1 MNRCV
6 RFNPGGRHLTS
17 WFTRA
22 TAQFIIVLFVAA
34 GGACASR
41 PKQAQFTEQQHAAQV
56 QSFDEVY
63 SKIKDRHF
71 DPSKVG
77 PEWDA
82 KHAELRIKVENAKSA
97 DEARAATKELIDSLH
112 QSHFGII
119 PAEVYQEIE
128 DATPSESR
136 SKIDHSGEPGFELRE
151 IEKQAVVVRVA
162 KNSPAAAAG
171 VRPGWALQSVN
182 GKDVAPIL
190 AKLRKAHGE
199 ARDAGLMISVALRS
213 LERGPEGSI
222 SKYTFLDADDRPVEI
237 ELTLQ
242 PPSGKPVEFGNLP
255 TMYLD
260 IDRTPRAPGIGYMW
274 FSVWFDPPRLMG
286 ELQSAIR
293 SCTGCKGFIIDLR
306 GNIGGIGAL
315 AMGFGSWFVDKP
327 DQRLG
332 TLITRDSQLNFV
344 LNPRPAPFTGPLAIL
359 VDEMSA
365 STSEIF
371 AGGMQDIGRARVFG
385 TPTPGAALPSTVEIL
400 PSGDRLQFAFA
411 NYISAK
417 GEALEARGVHLDE
430 QVTITRAALLA
441 GQDPVLDAAIRW
453 IESQSK

>member
-1 MNRCV
+1 MNSRIIH
-6 RFNPGGRHLTS
+6 RTA
-17 WFTRA
+17 RA
-22 TAQFIIVLFVAA
+22 IIA
-34 GGACASR
+34 GVIIANSSCASKA
-41 PKQAQFTEQQHAAQV
+41 KQAEFTEQQRAAQL
-56 QSFDEVY
+56 QSFDVVH
-63 SKIKDRHF
+63 SKIKERHF

-77 PEWDA
+77 PAWDA
-82 KHAELRIKVENAKSA
+82 KHAELRVKVENAKSE
-97 DEARAATKELIDSLH
+97 DEARAAIKELIDSLH

-119 PAEVYQEIE
+119 PEEVYEAIE
-128 DATPSESR
+128 ETAPSQAR
-136 SKIDHSGEPGFELRE
+136 SKVDHAGEPGFELRE
-151 IEKQAVVVRVA
+151 VENQAVVVRVA
-162 KNSPAAAAG
+162 KGSPAADAG
-171 VRPGWALQSVN
+171 VRPGWALESVN
-182 GKDVAPIL
+182 GKAVAPIL
-190 AKLRKAHGE
+190 AKLQKAHGD
-199 ARDAGLMISVALRS
+199 ARDGGLMISVALRS
-213 LERGPEGSI
+213 LERGPEGSS
-222 SKYTFLDADDRPVEI
+222 SKYVFLDADDRPVEVQ
-237 ELTLQ
+237 LVLQ

-286 ELQSAIR
+286 ELQAAIKE
-293 SCTGCKGFIIDLR
+293 CKGCKGFIIDLR

-344 LNPRPAPFTGPLAIL
+344 LNPRPSPFTGPLAIL

-430 QVTITRAALLA
+430 QIAITREALLA
-441 GQDPVLDAAIRW
+441 GRDPVLEAAISW
-453 IESQSK
+453 IEAQSK